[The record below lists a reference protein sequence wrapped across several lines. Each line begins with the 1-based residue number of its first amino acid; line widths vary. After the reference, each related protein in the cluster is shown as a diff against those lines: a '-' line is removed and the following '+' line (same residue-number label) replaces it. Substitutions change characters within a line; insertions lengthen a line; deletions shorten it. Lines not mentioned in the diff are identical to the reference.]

1 MSLFVKSPTAVLDFG
16 FDWTDW
22 LDSGETIEASSWSV
36 PSGLTNAGETFST
49 TQTKI
54 WLSGGTAGTEYTVTN
69 TIETTES
76 ATEEVRSFILLVD
89 VFRVTVDEVKQI
101 ITIPSTV
108 DVVPFIRAANLT
120 VTKRVGTNTS
130 LSTAQKKEIERWL
143 VAHFLSMGPI
153 RQASYEKLGEAE
165 VSYAGKYDNLGLDAT
180 SYGQQVKLLDTTGLL
195 ANLGKQGITFKAV
208 PRIGGK

>member
-76 ATEEVRSFILLVD
+76 ATE
-89 VFRVTVDEVKQI
+89 
-101 ITIPSTV
+101 
-108 DVVPFIRAANLT
+108 
-120 VTKRVGTNTS
+120 
-130 LSTAQKKEIERWL
+130 
-143 VAHFLSMGPI
+143 
-153 RQASYEKLGEAE
+153 
-165 VSYAGKYDNLGLDAT
+165 
-180 SYGQQVKLLDTTGLL
+180 
-195 ANLGKQGITFKAV
+195 
-208 PRIGGK
+208 

>member
-1 MSLFVKSPTAVLDFG
+1 MSIFVKSPNATLDFG
-16 FDWTDW
+16 FDWSDW

-36 PSGLTNAGETFST
+36 PSGLTNVGDSFST

-76 ATEEVRSFILLVD
+76 ATEEVQSFTLLVD

-101 ITIPSTV
+101 ISVPSTV
-108 DVVPFIRAANLT
+108 EVVPFIRIANLT
-120 VTKRVGTNTS
+120 LTKRLGTNTN

-143 VAHFLSMGPI
+143 TAHFLSMGPL
-153 RQASYEKLGEAE
+153 RQATYEKIGEAE
-165 VSYAGKYDNLGLDAT
+165 VSYTGKLDNLGLDAT
-180 SYGQQVKLLDTTGLL
+180 TYGQQVKLMDTTGLL